1 MACGPPCG
9 VAVDRMESSGKTIT
23 FPGRFLIS
31 VGVIAWKSNPWRPLR
46 HGVDN
51 SCLKGRKPVRGVKE
65 SFPGAKDGLR
75 VEWNQRRAEADQSH
89 RRAIPTKIGQNP
101 YAAVCTFD
109 FDGQEVPQC
118 LRAVG
123 LRPNSDDFRM
133 RFYAP
138 YAVPLK
144 GKRPKRLQLPKEVH
158 KVHTASLMFAQPYSS
173 WAFRFRRKSA
183 YGVHTAAYE
192 VHTDRIMRRK
202 CEDVSWSRR
211 GGIFSLP
218 FFCPYPCPSGPFRPE
233 IDCKLFF
240 GAFGI
245 VFGEKGRPS
254 GAVQPSPR
262 RNGHALRKAG
272 RRAGRPPWLW
282 TMRPVRGRRWH
293 RRRCRAGCPNPPV

>member
-51 SCLKGRKPVRGVKE
+51 SCLKGRKPVRGAKE

-158 KVHTASLMFAQPYSS
+158 KVHTASLMFAQPYCQADSCLRAKKCIIS
-173 WAFRFRRKSA
+173 VYGCIRSA
-183 YGVHTAAYE
+183 YGRINVME
-192 VHTDRIMRRK
+192 V
-202 CEDVSWSRR
+202 
-211 GGIFSLP
+211 
-218 FFCPYPCPSGPFRPE
+218 
-233 IDCKLFF
+233 
-240 GAFGI
+240 
-245 VFGEKGRPS
+245 
-254 GAVQPSPR
+254 
-262 RNGHALRKAG
+262 
-272 RRAGRPPWLW
+272 
-282 TMRPVRGRRWH
+282 
-293 RRRCRAGCPNPPV
+293 

>member
-1 MACGPPCG
+1 
-9 VAVDRMESSGKTIT
+9 MESSGKTIT

-51 SCLKGRKPVRGVKE
+51 SCLKGRKPVRGAKE

-75 VEWNQRRAEADQSH
+75 VELNQRRAEADQSH

-123 LRPNSDDFRM
+123 LRPDSIVGRM
-133 RFYAP
+133 QPYAP

-158 KVHTASLMFAQPYSS
+158 KVHTAPCMRSQPYSS
-173 WAFRFRRKSA
+173 LAFRFRRK
-183 YGVHTAAYE
+183 
-192 VHTDRIMRRK
+192 VHTDCMRLHTK
-202 CEDVSWSRR
+202 CIRTE
-211 GGIFSLP
+211 
-218 FFCPYPCPSGPFRPE
+218 
-233 IDCKLFF
+233 
-240 GAFGI
+240 
-245 VFGEKGRPS
+245 
-254 GAVQPSPR
+254 
-262 RNGHALRKAG
+262 
-272 RRAGRPPWLW
+272 
-282 TMRPVRGRRWH
+282 
-293 RRRCRAGCPNPPV
+293 